1 MNKKLFITNLKN
13 KLKITRLERENRII
27 KRNNLILLSL
37 FIISLIINKYGEK
50 ELVKAILYYNND
62 ILYYYYAFINVIYF
76 SIYYFINFI
85 TDIKILIIKYYI
97 EIWYCIFAYV
107 LKKYMR
113 INNNSI
119 IIFIIIVFLC
129 NY

>member
-1 MNKKLFITNLKN
+1 MNKNLFITNLKN

-27 KRNNLILLSL
+27 KRNNIILLSL

-50 ELVKAILYYNND
+50 ELIKAILYYNND
-62 ILYYYYAFINVIYF
+62 ILYYYYAFINLIYF

-85 TDIKILIIKYYI
+85 IDIKILIIKYYI

-107 LKKYMR
+107 FKKYMR

-119 IIFIIIVFLC
+119 IIFIIIIFLSS
-129 NY
+129 Y